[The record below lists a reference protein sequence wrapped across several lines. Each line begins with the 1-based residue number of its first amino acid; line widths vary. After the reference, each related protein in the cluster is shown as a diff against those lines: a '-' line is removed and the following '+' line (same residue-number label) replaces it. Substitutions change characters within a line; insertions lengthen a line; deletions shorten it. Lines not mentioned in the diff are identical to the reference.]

1 MIYEIKELDEEWKMY
16 VYAVFMFTEKHG
28 KDNSLPKFNK
38 TITIDEIA
46 KKVEDIYRVQDL
58 DETRIIINI
67 IREIACEDCK
77 MILSGEKTLRTI
89 LRSHSLPD
97 TELALWQEIFVF
109 DMYS

>member
-1 MIYEIKELDEEWKMY
+1 MIYEIKELDEEWKKY
-16 VYAVFMFTEKHG
+16 VYAVYMFTEKHE
-28 KDNSLPKFNK
+28 KDNSLPKFNT

-58 DETRIIINI
+58 DETRIIISLI
-67 IREIACEDCK
+67 KEIACKDCK
-77 MILSGEKTLRTI
+77 IILSGEKTLRTI

-97 TELALWQEIFVF
+97 TELALWQDVFVF